1 MTRNE
6 ARKRENMKSIDGGDD
21 LITPMNV
28 TVGGKP
34 SPGVM
39 PPQDP
44 NGPSQDGDERD
55 AELDQARTF
64 ALARAQA
71 ELLARRDAQAKR
83 RDRYAGEHRDLL
95 AKTFERQEKAYKS
108 GGAFDLER
116 WNAELAD
123 DLEEQA
129 LSTVEREGS
138 IASERL
144 AQPQGFDLEACRSYL
159 RRGAEEKAK
168 AINQTTANRI
178 EAIASGENAK
188 AWDAWVADPDAEDPP
203 DRDPFGDKEK
213 RAEEGGLAIATS
225 LAAFSH
231 TEAARQ
237 TPDASSRVKTWIVTS
252 GNSRHP
258 TLNGETVPVFTA
270 FSNGGQYPGDPHLG
284 VDEVARCQ
292 CLIEVA

>member
-6 ARKRENMKSIDGGDD
+6 VRKRENLPEMADADE

-44 NGPSQDGDERD
+44 IGPSQDGDERSD
-55 AELDQARTF
+55 AEAPDRALDVA
-64 ALARAQA
+64 ALAQA
-71 ELLARRDAQAKR
+71 ELLARRDAQGRR
-83 RDRYAGEHRDLL
+83 RDRYAVEHRDLL
-95 AKTFERQEKAYKS
+95 ADTFARQERSYKSTKTF
-108 GGAFDLER
+108 DVER

-123 DLEEQA
+123 DLEAKA
-129 LSTVEREGS
+129 LSTVEREGG
-138 IASERL
+138 IAAERL
-144 AQPQGFDLEACRSYL
+144 AQPGGFDLEPCRAYL
-159 RRGAEEKAK
+159 RRGAEEKAQ
-168 AINQTTANRI
+168 AINATTANRI
-178 EAIASGENAK
+178 DEGGGQVQYNGKIRKLAEGEDD
-188 AWDAWVADPDAEDPP
+188 DAP
-203 DRDPFGDKEK
+203 DPFSDKDN

-231 TEAARQ
+231 LEAAKQ
-237 TPDASSRVKTWIVTS
+237 TPDATQRVKTWIVMS

-258 TLNGETVPVFTA
+258 TLNGETVPVFTP
-270 FSNGGQYPGDPHLG
+270 FSNSGEYPGDPKLG

-292 CLIEVA
+292 CLLEVA